1 MPCVHRCRPGKNCI
15 RNMETEKANHP
26 AGDRKPMMKRK
37 YGIIFI
43 FGFTAL
49 FLCGIGDWLIGYEP
63 PGGTPLI
70 FGISST
76 SIADVP
82 VWFYIVSLGF
92 GILSGFGC
100 MVFGPAM
107 VEVLEKNGIS
117 RETKMFRLFRFG
129 MKSAPLMFVSFH
141 AACCIVLLLIQAS
154 LHAGLDVKTANDV
167 FLLSVAASLL
177 PFVIWCFLCDIPVT
191 VSYVYFVLKGELK
204 ISRFFVICCPLMMS
218 ILAKV
223 IGAVLIAAGSKLA
236 FLTACGESWG
246 WASMCLAFLKAGSG
260 IQKKEKTDMVQG

>member
-1 MPCVHRCRPGKNCI
+1 MLNS
-15 RNMETEKANHP
+15 
-26 AGDRKPMMKRK
+26 
-37 YGIIFI
+37 YIIFI

-129 MKSAPLMFVSFH
+129 MKSAPLSE
-141 AACCIVLLLIQAS
+141 ARLIKWGVL
-154 LHAGLDVKTANDV
+154 
-167 FLLSVAASLL
+167 
-177 PFVIWCFLCDIPVT
+177 
-191 VSYVYFVLKGELK
+191 
-204 ISRFFVICCPLMMS
+204 
-218 ILAKV
+218 
-223 IGAVLIAAGSKLA
+223 
-236 FLTACGESWG
+236 
-246 WASMCLAFLKAGSG
+246 
-260 IQKKEKTDMVQG
+260 DMVGYYQYVHVNC

>member
-1 MPCVHRCRPGKNCI
+1 
-15 RNMETEKANHP
+15 
-26 AGDRKPMMKRK
+26 MMKRK
-37 YGIIFI
+37 YEIIFI

-107 VEVLEKNGIS
+107 VEVLEKNGINE
-117 RETKMFRLFRFG
+117 RTLR
-129 MKSAPLMFVSFH
+129 
-141 AACCIVLLLIQAS
+141 
-154 LHAGLDVKTANDV
+154 
-167 FLLSVAASLL
+167 LSVGIEGINDLL
-177 PFVIWCFLCDIPVT
+177 CEFGRVF
-191 VSYVYFVLKGELK
+191 
-204 ISRFFVICCPLMMS
+204 
-218 ILAKV
+218 A
-223 IGAVLIAAGSKLA
+223 IA
-236 FLTACGESWG
+236 E
-246 WASMCLAFLKAGSG
+246 
-260 IQKKEKTDMVQG
+260 KEVNG